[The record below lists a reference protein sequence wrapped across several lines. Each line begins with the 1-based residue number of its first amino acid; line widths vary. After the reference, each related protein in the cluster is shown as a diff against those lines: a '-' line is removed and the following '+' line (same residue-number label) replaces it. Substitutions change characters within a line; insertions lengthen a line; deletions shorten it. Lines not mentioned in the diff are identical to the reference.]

1 MMRLWRLLLQAMKL
15 WPLQL
20 LLLLLSSS
28 LSEPLGAVD
37 DTHDEDEDNDD
48 DGTHEEGDDG
58 RLKSV
63 LKWWNSLAIAES

>member
-1 MMRLWRLLLQAMKL
+1 MMRLWRLLLQAMNL
-15 WPLQL
+15 WSLQ

-48 DGTHEEGDDG
+48 DGTNEEGDDG